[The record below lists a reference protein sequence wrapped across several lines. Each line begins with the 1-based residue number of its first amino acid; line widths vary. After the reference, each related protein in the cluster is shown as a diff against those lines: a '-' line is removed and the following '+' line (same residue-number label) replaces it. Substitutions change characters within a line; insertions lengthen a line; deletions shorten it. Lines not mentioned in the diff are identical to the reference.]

1 MGNKSSQE
9 DQQCLL
15 NGNEGDD
22 EIQPVF
28 EELKLVLI
36 GSQGVGKNSIGNAIL
51 RKKVFTSW
59 RVRKHVDIKETRTV
73 SRRQIHL
80 TRTPSWKED
89 WNNPEK
95 NKNDIFHCVM
105 SIPFT
110 KPHAVLLTLKV
121 NSKLSELTIST
132 LEKRLTAQLWDHT
145 IVIFTH
151 KKKLDDYTIED
162 YIIRQQLQPLIDKCG
177 QRYFVIQKNY
187 SQITDTIEELIAKKN
202 IPGCFEP
209 NNQKKDDNIK
219 LSELKILV
227 TRIKSKISSILTY
240 KDNFKNAQNKAL
252 LDSKDKEIERLNTI
266 VEEKEREIRRLQSRT
281 QDRPDLSALRRITE
295 LEGELKEVKHENV
308 TLKKENVTLKKENV
322 TLKKENEELKEEL
335 QMHQHAGYPN
345 KLFQDVKR
353 KSMTKSTQ
361 IQLHDL
367 SSKDSALNNWSET
380 LLKILEMLKDYE
392 VKKLKFFLNEV
403 EEFTISIDSIDR
415 VDLVNT
421 IKNQWD
427 KRRAVVKLR
436 DLIKKIPR
444 NDDKMIQLFTPFL
457 EEIGE
462 TW

>member
-22 EIQPVF
+22 EILPVF

-51 RKKVFTSW
+51 RKKVFTFW
-59 RVRKHVDIKETRTV
+59 RGRKHADIKETRTV
-73 SRRQIHL
+73 SQRRIHL
-80 TRTPSWKED
+80 TRTPGWKED

-95 NKNDIFHCVM
+95 TKNDIFHCVK
-105 SIPFT
+105 SLFIT

-132 LEKRLTAQLWDHT
+132 LENLLTAQLWDHT
-145 IVIFTH
+145 IVLFTH
-151 KKKLDDYTIED
+151 RKKLDCTIED
-162 YIIRQQLQPLIDKCG
+162 YIIHQHLQPLIDKCG

-202 IPGCFEP
+202 VPGCFKP
-209 NNQKKDDNIK
+209 HDQIKDDNII
-219 LSELKILV
+219 LSDLKVLV

-240 KDNFKNAQNKAL
+240 KDNFKNSRNKRSNKAL

-281 QDRPDLSALRRITE
+281 QDRPELSALRRRIAE
-295 LEGELKEVKHENV
+295 LEGELKEMKH
-308 TLKKENVTLKKENV
+308 ENV
-322 TLKKENEELKEEL
+322 TLKKENEELKKEL
-335 QMHQHAGYPN
+335 QIHQHAGYRN
-345 KLFQDVKR
+345 KLCQDVKR
-353 KSMTKSTQ
+353 KSMTRNTQ
-361 IQLHDL
+361 TQLHMQLHDL
-367 SSKDSALNNWSET
+367 SSKGSALNNWSET

-392 VKKLKFFLNEV
+392 VKKLKFFLNND
-403 EEFTISIDSIDR
+403 EEFTISIDSIVDS
-415 VDLVNT
+415 VDLANA

-427 KRRAVVKLR
+427 KQRAVLKLQHF
-436 DLIKKIPR
+436 IKKIPR

-457 EEIGE
+457 KEIGK